1 MKQFLPSVVLTV
13 FLSPYLAAE
22 TNNLPE
28 GFTQPTFSYTQ
39 IGFQFGHIDLKTEI
53 PTPDGTYDKIDAV
66 EFAGS
71 YQIAQNLFIGAQF
84 IRADENKQRSEV
96 EISSSALFLG
106 MPLDASE
113 NVDLVPTIGLGEF
126 NAEVCGDNRCFSDS
140 DTAAVFG
147 AELRVFAIPDT
158 LELKLGVSD
167 NTLEGSD
174 PYYKIGLAGW
184 AMRQH
189 RLSFE
194 YTDAEGIRGYGLGY
208 SFNW

>member
-13 FLSPYLAAE
+13 SLSPYLAAE
-22 TNNLPE
+22 TNKLPE
-28 GFTQPTFSYTQ
+28 GFTEPTFSYTQ
-39 IGFQFGHIDLKTEI
+39 IGFQYGYIDLKEEI
-53 PTPDGTYDKIDAV
+53 PTPDGTYEKLGAV

-84 IRADENKQRSEV
+84 NRAAENKQRSEV
-96 EISSSALFLG
+96 EVSSSALLLG

-126 NAEVCGDNRCFSDS
+126 KAEVCSDNRCFSDS
-140 DTAAVFG
+140 DTAAVLG

-158 LELKLGVSD
+158 MELKLGLHD

-174 PYYKIGLAGW
+174 PYYTIGLAGW

-189 RLSFE
+189 RLSLE

>member
-13 FLSPYLAAE
+13 VVSPYLAAE
-22 TNNLPE
+22 TNPLPE
-28 GFTQPTFSYTQ
+28 GFTKPTFSYTQ
-39 IGFQFGHIDLKTEI
+39 IGFQYGYIDLKTNI
-53 PTPDGTYDKIDAV
+53 LTPDGTYDKVDAV

-84 IRADENKQRSEV
+84 SRADEKKQRSEV
-96 EISSSALFLG
+96 EVSSGTLFLG

-113 NVDLVPTIGLGEF
+113 NVDLVPKIGVGEF

-140 DTAAVFG
+140 DTAVVFG
-147 AELRVFAIPDT
+147 AELRVFAIPNT
-158 LELKLGVSD
+158 LELKLGVHD

-174 PYYKIGLAGW
+174 PYYTIGLAGW
-184 AMRQH
+184 AMRHH

-194 YTDAEGIRGYGLGY
+194 YTDADEIRGYGLGY

>member
-22 TNNLPE
+22 TNRLPE
-28 GFTQPTFSYTQ
+28 GFTKPTFSYTQ
-39 IGFQFGHIDLKTEI
+39 IGFQYGYIDLKTEI
-53 PTPDGTYDKIDAV
+53 PTLDGTYDNLDAV
-66 EFAGS
+66 EFTGS

-84 IRADENKQRSEV
+84 SRADEKKQRSEV
-96 EISSSALFLG
+96 EASSGTLFLG

-147 AELRVFAIPDT
+147 AELRVFAIPDILELNLGVHNTT
-158 LELKLGVSD
+158 LED
-167 NTLEGSD
+167 SD
-174 PYYKIGLAGW
+174 PFYTIGLAGW
-184 AMRQH
+184 AMRHH

-194 YTDAEGIRGYGLGY
+194 YTDAEGIRGYGFGY